1 MWDLDYTSQAEEIQ
15 ELLADPEFQALL
27 NEPTNEELDDMVY
40 WYESKGVAA

>member
-1 MWDLDYTSQAEEIQ
+1 MWDLDYTSQAEEI
-15 ELLADPEFQALL
+15 QALL